1 MQPRSILAALAL
13 SLLGAESVT
22 AQNSEL
28 KPLRAS
34 GGLGFI
40 VAQPVG
46 EFGDVVDTGFGVGA
60 NFVLRL
66 DPQGVLGLR
75 ADAGVIIYGHEK
87 KRVCF
92 SQTVG
97 CRVEVD
103 LITNNDIAF
112 FNVGPELALPVGPV
126 RPYLNGSIGYSYF
139 ATRSSING
147 IGSDATFSTNN
158 FDDGTFAWQ
167 AGTGVRVPVSM
178 ARLPV
183 FVDIGARYNTNGRV
197 DYLREGDISDN
208 PDGSITLNPRRSE
221 ANLVTFVIGASLGI
235 RW

>member
-1 MQPRSILAALAL
+1 MKAHFILATLAL
-13 SLLGAESVT
+13 MVQGAPTVT
-22 AQNSEL
+22 AQELEL

-34 GGLGFI
+34 AGLGLI
-40 VAQPVG
+40 VAQPIG
-46 EFGDVVDTGFGVGA
+46 EFSDVIDAGYGVGGQ
-60 NFVLRL
+60 FVLRL
-66 DPQGVLGLR
+66 DPHGILGLR

-103 LITNNDIAF
+103 LVTSNDIAF
-112 FNVGPELALPVGPV
+112 VSIGPELAVPVGPV
-126 RPYLNGSIGYSYF
+126 RPYVNGSVGYSYF

-147 IGSDATFSTNN
+147 LGNESGFSTNN

-167 AGTGVRVPVSM
+167 AGTGLRVPVSM
-178 ARLPV
+178 RRVPV
-183 FVDIGARYNTNGRV
+183 FVDAGVRYNTNGRV
-197 DYLREGDISDN
+197 AYLREGDITDL
-208 PDGSITLNPRRSE
+208 PDGSIVLNPRRGE
-221 ANLVTFVIGASLGI
+221 ANLVTVVIGASLGI